1 MASDFPTKEDV
12 ALWDKY
18 DATYGMD
25 AAGQL
30 RRGADSPTI
39 PMRQMTAKELA
50 FDLVD
55 EKDEEGKRRAK
66 ALLEAEIRR
75 TPMDEKR
82 REDMMR
88 NYIASRRSGIAA
100 LGFDPSKTVLSED
113 VANMPLLSKTL
124 GFALG
129 DYTYSKRDPRSS
141 GSTPTHEGMHRG
153 IDQLIEGKADQP
165 KDAAKL
171 ERVDP
176 NKNYVENEIATR
188 ALMQK
193 YFGGIEREGEVKSDE
208 AQFNK
213 GTVYLME
220 NMDFL
225 NELERMAAAEL
236 KRRGRP
242 MGPR

>member
-12 ALWDKY
+12 AFWDKY

-25 AAGQL
+25 AAGEL
-30 RRGADSPTI
+30 RRGADSPTAS
-39 PMRQMTAKELA
+39 MLQMSAKELA
-50 FDLVD
+50 FDVAQTDD
-55 EKDEEGKRRAK
+55 EKRRIK

-75 TPMDEKR
+75 TPMDDPR
-82 REDMMR
+82 REMLMR

-100 LGFDPSKTVLSED
+100 LGFEPSKTVLSED
-113 VANMPLLSKTL
+113 VGKIPPLVNTA
-124 GFALG
+124 GFYLG
-129 DYTYSKRDPRSS
+129 DNTYSKRDPRNS

-153 IDQLIEGKADQP
+153 IDQLLYANYDDP
-165 KDAAKL
+165 KKSKKL
-171 ERVDP
+171 ERV
-176 NKNYVENEIATR
+176 NARKNYDENEIAVR

-193 YFGGIEREGEVKSDE
+193 YYGDIESEGTLKGDPT
-208 AQFNK
+208 QINQ

-225 NELERMAAAEL
+225 NELEQMAAEEL

>member
-25 AAGQL
+25 AAGEL
-30 RRGADSPTI
+30 RRGADSPTAS
-39 PMRQMTAKELA
+39 MLQMSAKELA
-50 FDLVD
+50 FDLAQTDD
-55 EKDEEGKRRAK
+55 ERRRIK

-100 LGFDPSKTVLSED
+100 LGFEPSKTVLSED
-113 VANMPLLSKTL
+113 VGKTPPLVNTA
-124 GFALG
+124 GFYLG
-129 DYTYSKRDPRSS
+129 DYTYSKRDPRNS
-141 GSTPTHEGMHRG
+141 GSTPTHEGIHRG
-153 IDQLIEGKADQP
+153 IDELIYSDYDPERAK
-165 KDAAKL
+165 KL
-171 ERVDP
+171 ERINP
-176 NKNYVENEIATR
+176 RKNYDENEIAVR

-193 YFGGIEREGEVKSDE
+193 YYGDIESEGTVKGDPT
-208 AQFNK
+208 QVNQ